1 MAAKHRSATHKRDQ
15 LRASALK
22 RTLRLLL
29 PHLRGSRLLAA
40 GGVGAILLE
49 VVARLLEPWPMSWVI
64 DTIGARVLSA
74 GANAVDPAAASSAAT
89 GGIAGWL
96 ATLDS
101 FTLLLLAGVAVVAVT
116 ALRAGAAYLS
126 TVCFAFVG
134 AQVSARLRAQV
145 HSKLLA
151 APPSF
156 HARAR
161 SGDLVT
167 RVVSDVG
174 RIQEAGVTAGLPLM
188 ANLITVVGMLAVVV
202 ILDPVLGAVVVAV
215 LPILALTGRK
225 AGGNITAASRQQ
237 RRREGE
243 LAGDASEAFGAITTV
258 QAYGLAD
265 HLSAKFR
272 AADNKGLGEGV
283 KAKRLSAGLERR
295 TDFIVGIATGV
306 VLAFGG
312 HRVLVGAI
320 SPGELVVFIT
330 YLKTTFKPLRDIA
343 KHTGRI
349 ARASA
354 SGERIAD
361 TLVDAKAE
369 AEPSWARALPA
380 GPPPPAALPA
390 SPGAGTRR
398 AAKRARFGRVELYEV
413 TAGYRPGSPVL
424 TDVDLV
430 VNAGERI
437 GIIGPSGAGKSTLLS
452 LLLRFIT
459 PTSGRIR
466 LDGHDLADLTT
477 SSVRGATAVVLQ
489 DSAVLSG
496 SLADN
501 VRLGRLDADDD
512 QVTAA
517 LREVGLGE
525 VIDTHPDGIHRSVGE
540 RGVTLSGGQRQ
551 RLAVARAMVRRPRL
565 VLLDEPSTG
574 LDTESVEALV
584 DALQRLCAGRTTIVV
599 THDDRLLRL
608 VDRVMELRDGD
619 LVEATP
625 DVIRGMQAAA
635 SGQRSSPRADLG
647 ALNGIEVATGVV
659 ATRHTASTAVAT
671 LIREPMTKGEEGH
684 E

>member
-1 MAAKHRSATHKRDQ
+1 MAAKHRSARHSKDR
-15 LRASALK
+15 LRAGALT
-22 RTLRLLL
+22 RTLGLLR
-29 PHLRGSRLLAA
+29 PHLRGSRLLMA
-40 GGVGAILLE
+40 GGVAAILLE

-64 DTIGARVLSA
+64 DTIGARVLSG
-74 GANAVDPAAASSAAT
+74 GANAVDPAVAGGAST

-96 ATLDS
+96 AGLDS
-101 FTLLLLAGVAVVAVT
+101 FTLLLLAGVSVVAIT
-116 ALRAGAAYLS
+116 AMRAGAAYLS

-134 AQVSARLRAQV
+134 AQVSARLRARV
-145 HSKLLA
+145 HSGLLA
-151 APPSF
+151 APPAF
-156 HARAR
+156 HAQAR

-174 RIQEAGVTAGLPLM
+174 RIQEAGVTAGLPLL
-188 ANLITVVGMLAVVV
+188 ANLITVVGMLVVV
-202 ILDPVLGAVVVAV
+202 VVLDPVLGAVVIAV
-215 LPILALTGRK
+215 LPVLALSGRK

-265 HLSAKFR
+265 HLSARFR
-272 AADNKGLGEGV
+272 AADSKGLGEGV

-361 TLVDAKAE
+361 TLDE
-369 AEPSWARALPA
+369 ARAVPEPSWARALPFR
-380 GPPPPAALPA
+380 PQAAR
-390 SPGAGTRR
+390 SRR
-398 AAKRARFGRVELYEV
+398 AAVGRVEVDGL
-413 TAGYRPGSPVL
+413 TAGYRPDAPVL
-424 TDVDLV
+424 RDVDLV
-430 VNAGERI
+430 VGAGERI
-437 GIIGPSGAGKSTLLS
+437 AIVGPSGAGKSTLLS
-452 LLLRFIT
+452 LLLRFIA
-459 PTSGRIR
+459 PTSGTIR

-477 SSVRGATAVVLQ
+477 ASVRDATAVVLQ

-496 SLADN
+496 TLADN
-501 VRLGRLDADDD
+501 VRLGRLDASDDE
-512 QVTAA
+512 VTEA
-517 LREVGLGE
+517 LRQAGLGG

-574 LDTESVEALV
+574 LDTPSVEALV
-584 DALQRLCAGRTTIVV
+584 DALERLCEGRTTIVV
-599 THDDRLLRL
+599 THDERLLRL
-608 VDRVMELRDGD
+608 VDRVVEVRDHR
-619 LVEATP
+619 LVEATRESLQGVDAGRVDP
-625 DVIRGMQAAA
+625 VAPW
-635 SGQRSSPRADLG
+635 SPRTDLG
-647 ALNGIEVATGVV
+647 AVAGVGLG
-659 ATRHTASTAVAT
+659 APAASQRASA
-671 LIREPMTKGEEGH
+671 RGGA
-684 E
+684 

>member
-1 MAAKHRSATHKRDQ
+1 MAKYGSAKHKKDR

-22 RTLRLLL
+22 RTLALLR
-29 PHLRGSRLLAA
+29 PHVRGSRLLMA
-40 GGVGAILLE
+40 GGVAAILLE
-49 VVARLLEPWPMSWVI
+49 VIARLLEPWPMSWVI
-64 DTIGARVLSA
+64 DTIGARVLSG
-74 GANAVDPAAASSAAT
+74 GAAAVDPAAAQSAAV

-96 ATLDS
+96 GGLDS
-101 FTLLLLAGVAVVAVT
+101 FTLLLLAGVSVVAIT

-145 HSKLLA
+145 HSSLLA
-151 APPSF
+151 APTSF
-156 HARAR
+156 HAKAR

-188 ANLITVVGMLAVVV
+188 ANLITVVGMLVVV
-202 ILDPVLGAVVVAV
+202 VVLDPVLGAVVVAV
-215 LPILALTGRK
+215 LPILALSGRK

-265 HLSAKFR
+265 HLSARFR
-272 AADNKGLGEGV
+272 AADSKGLGEGV

-361 TLVDAKAE
+361 TLVDAKA
-369 AEPSWARALPA
+369 APEPSWARALPEC
-380 GPPPPAALPA
+380 
-390 SPGAGTRR
+390 GTTGDAPTR
-398 AAKRARFGRVELYEV
+398 AARRARFGRVELEAV
-413 TAGYRPGSPVL
+413 TAGYRPDVPVL
-424 TDVDLV
+424 TGVDLV

-437 GIIGPSGAGKSTLLS
+437 AIVGPSGAGKSTLLS

-459 PTSGRIR
+459 PSVGSIR

-477 SSVRGATAVVLQ
+477 ASVRDATAVVLQ

-496 SLADN
+496 TLADN
-501 VRLGRLDADDD
+501 VRLGRLDADDEH
-512 QVTAA
+512 VTAA
-517 LREVGLGE
+517 LREAGLGE
-525 VIDTHPDGIHRSVGE
+525 VVDTHPDGIHRAVGE

-574 LDTESVEALV
+574 LDTPSVEALV

-599 THDDRLLRL
+599 THDERLLRL
-608 VDRVMELRDGD
+608 VDRVVELRDGD
-619 LVEATP
+619 LVEAGL
-625 DVIRGMQAAA
+625 DAIRGVH
-635 SGQRSSPRADLG
+635 GDPFGPTSSPRADL
-647 ALNGIEVATGVV
+647 
-659 ATRHTASTAVAT
+659 SAVAG
-671 LIREPMTKGEEGH
+671 IGVPAEGIAAGDRA
-684 E
+684 